1 VLLCRVLVRL
11 PDRPG
16 SLGRVTTLLG
26 RLGVDIRQVVV
37 LHRDGNTATDAFTVT
52 VPGSVIYRCLP
63 ELLEDLPGVQVLSL
77 EPCFADADRPAAGQA
92 DAHEQAFLEPAQADD
107 GLVEYLVA
115 LAEREADQVPAATRG
130 GIGVEDLRR
139 DRHDAAPLG

>member
-26 RLGVDIRQVVV
+26 RLGVDIQQVVV
-37 LHRDGNTATDAFTVT
+37 LDRDGQAATDDFTVT
-52 VPGSVIYRCLP
+52 VPGSVVYRCLP
-63 ELLEDLPGVQVLSL
+63 ELLEELSGVRVLSL
-77 EPCFADADRPAAGQA
+77 ERLQ
-92 DAHEQAFLEPAQADD
+92 PAQAGDS
-107 GLVEYLVA
+107 LVEDLVT
-115 LAEREADQVPAATRG
+115 LAEREPDQMPAAASARI
-130 GIGVEDLRR
+130 GIEDLGW

>member
-1 VLLCRVLVRL
+1 MLLCRVLVRL

-26 RLGVDIRQVVV
+26 RLGVDIRQVLV
-37 LHRDGNTATDAFTVT
+37 LHRDGNAATDAFTVA

-63 ELLEDLPGVQVLSL
+63 ELLEEIPDVKVLT
-77 EPCFADADRPAAGQA
+77 
-92 DAHEQAFLEPAQADD
+92 LEPAQPDD
-107 GLVEYLVA
+107 GLVEDLVA
-115 LAEREADQVPAATRG
+115 LAEREPDQVPAAVRS

-139 DRHDAAPLG
+139 DRHDAAPIG